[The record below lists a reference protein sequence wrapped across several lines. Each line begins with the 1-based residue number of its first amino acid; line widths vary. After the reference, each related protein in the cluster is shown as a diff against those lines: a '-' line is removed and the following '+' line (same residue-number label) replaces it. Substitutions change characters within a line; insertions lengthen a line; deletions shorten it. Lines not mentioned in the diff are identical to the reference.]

1 MGLSKNRADRET
13 MADIS
18 FGNININDN
27 GSINLSS
34 KVLGVDL
41 NELVDGFVKAKSVP
55 ITRKEV
61 EVSKKSATLAAY
73 EEYEALL
80 SALKNPASNLRRPS
94 LAQGG
99 TDVFGQNI
107 AYSTSS
113 SGATSTAITVTP
125 KTATPLGT
133 YSLTVNRLA
142 KSDAVLSSAADTFSN
157 QENPLIT
164 TTGTLSVGGTA
175 ISVTAGDSLKTVVDA
190 INAQT
195 STTKVRAQIVDL
207 GNSTYRLNLSATE
220 TGKAITLTGSDAGV
234 LDDLNLSALGSGE
247 TDASL
252 SAEVVYNGVT
262 VTRSSNTIKDLI
274 PSASIDLFS
283 ANPLDKIRIS
293 VETNNQNVRSQVD
306 AFVEAYNDLR
316 DFYDT
321 QTLVNGD
328 GTVPKTSILV
338 NQSAFRGS
346 FLGLETVLTGGVS
359 GISSVNSLRDVGI
372 TLDDNNR
379 LVVDEVKLNDAIVDK
394 GDAVSK
400 LFGFTSSSSNSDFF
414 VARRPEF
421 LNISK
426 NNGFSSTN
434 QNFFLGTPPTNL
446 SPSLINTDIVVRVL
460 ETNDSGKPTK
470 AEMVV
475 AGVTY
480 NSTQV
485 TISSEGSIIPPSGIG
500 LNGAK
505 FSYGGGVV
513 TSGGTPQTSTI
524 KMTRA
529 DVGNSDVLVRVLQT
543 DSSGKP
549 TKAEMVVAGVT
560 YDSTK
565 VTISQGGAI
574 VPPEGIGLDGAR
586 FGYTGGVVTLGSPKT
601 STIKMT
607 QGIADQAAS
616 YLDKTLSRDGIIA
629 NQKESV
635 KKDIDNIDAQIATL
649 KIQVLDY
656 EKTLRSS
663 LQNTENRV
671 SQLTATQNFLKAQ
684 TDALN
689 SNN

>member
-1 MGLSKNRADRET
+1 

-55 ITRKEV
+55 ISRKEV

-73 EEYEALL
+73 EEYEGLL

-220 TGKAITLTGSDAGV
+220 TGRAINLTGSDAGV
-234 LDDLNLSALGSGE
+234 LDNLKLSASGSGE

-262 VTRSSNTIKDLI
+262 VTRSSNTIRDLI
-274 PSASIDLFS
+274 PNASVDLFS

-293 VETNNQNVRSQVD
+293 VETNNQGVRAQVD

-379 LVVDEVKLNDAIVDK
+379 LVVDDVRLNDAIVDK

-414 VARRPEF
+414 VARRPES
-421 LNISK
+421 LKSSLG
-426 NNGFSSTN
+426 NG
-434 QNFFLGTPPTNL
+434 
-446 SPSLINTDIVVRVL
+446 DI
-460 ETNDSGKPTK
+460 T
-470 AEMVV
+470 
-475 AGVTY
+475 
-480 NSTQV
+480 
-485 TISSEGSIIPPSGIG
+485 
-500 LNGAK
+500 
-505 FSYGGGVV
+505 
-513 TSGGTPQTSTI
+513 
-524 KMTRA
+524 
-529 DVGNSDVLVRVLQT
+529 VRVLQT

-549 TKAEMVVAGVT
+549 TRAEMVVAGVT
-560 YDSTK
+560 YDSTQ

-616 YLDKTLSRDGIIA
+616 YLEKTLSIDGIIA

-649 KIQVLDY
+649 KTQVLDY